1 MIVLAV
7 GAVFGLRAL
16 SRPASRTEE
25 EFERQAAE
33 STMLGAGIN
42 ALQQITDPAEA
53 RAKQVRVQMKDG
65 RYLKRKREGKAGG
78 TDSTE

>member
-1 MIVLAV
+1 
-7 GAVFGLRAL
+7 
-16 SRPASRTEE
+16 
-25 EFERQAAE
+25 
-33 STMLGAGIN
+33 MLGAGIN

-53 RAKQVRVQMKDG
+53 RAKEVQVQMKDG